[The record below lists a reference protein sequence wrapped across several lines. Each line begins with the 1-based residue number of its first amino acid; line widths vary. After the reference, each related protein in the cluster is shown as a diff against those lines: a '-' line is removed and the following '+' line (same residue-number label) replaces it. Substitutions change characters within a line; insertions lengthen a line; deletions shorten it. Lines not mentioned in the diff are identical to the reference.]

1 MNIVSDRMNELE
13 IYDELMYTKNDNAN
27 TLDSHSSD
35 FVPGFRPIISVI
47 FGQGQNKIIRPG
59 HVEFT
64 DPIIC
69 QKITIKGINCNPADL
84 MFELVSDTGQSMHVV
99 NGDSICLYRTT
110 WFVPTKYRLT
120 VTYGPEDFLRDLTI
134 AEFSV
139 SWPSRNVGPNVRND
153 FISLIVIQSD
163 AEISLPKRTFWNMWS
178 RLGTGINVELE
189 EYRKT
194 GTLGPAIQG
203 SLGSLF
209 KGLRSVF
216 ENGTDRQISA
226 LVYWTTGMFIAD
238 PAKFRFKGSKGH
250 TAIDLADLVYDIG
263 IMFGYE
269 FPISDELLMYF
280 RPDAIALEH

>member
-1 MNIVSDRMNELE
+1 MNIVSKSMNELE
-13 IYDELMYTKNDNAN
+13 IYDELMYTNNNDA
-27 TLDSHSSD
+27 SHFSYD
-35 FVPGFRPIISVI
+35 TNIKPIVSVI

-84 MFELVSDTGQSMHVV
+84 MFELVSDTGQAMHITS
-99 NGDSICLYRTT
+99 NDSICLYRTS
-110 WFVPTKYRLT
+110 WFAPTKYRLT
-120 VTYGPEDFLRDLTI
+120 ITYGPEEFIRETVA

-139 SWPSRNVGPNVRND
+139 SWPSRNTGPNVRND

-163 AEISLPKRTFWNMWS
+163 PDISLPKRTFWNLWS

-194 GTLGPAIQG
+194 GRLGPCIGDLQVPF
-203 SLGSLF
+203 F

-216 ENGTDRQISA
+216 ENGTDRQIAA
-226 LVYWTTGMFIAD
+226 LVYWTTGMIVAE
-238 PAKFRFKGSKGH
+238 PAKFRFKGSKASK
-250 TAIDLADLVYDIG
+250 AIDLSDLVYDIG

-280 RPDAIALEH
+280 RADAIAMEL